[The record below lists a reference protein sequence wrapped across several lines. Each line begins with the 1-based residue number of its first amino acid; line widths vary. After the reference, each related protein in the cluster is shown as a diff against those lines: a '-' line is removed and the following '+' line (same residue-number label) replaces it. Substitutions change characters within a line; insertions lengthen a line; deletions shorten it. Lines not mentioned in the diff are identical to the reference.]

1 MRKAMRRNDARAFEK
16 FVQDHNE
23 ALAERQ
29 AEESVSP
36 SRAVLEMS
44 GSFGKGFAAG
54 VAEGMRNGGGET

>member
-29 AEESVSP
+29 AEESVS
-36 SRAVLEMS
+36 RAAAEVMAR
-44 GSFGKGFAAG
+44 FGEGFAAG
-54 VAEGMRNGGGET
+54 VAEALRNGGGET